1 MKTVLWWQLIFIM
14 GYHVLYSICS
24 RGSYLI
30 IIILAERFLASR
42 IKFFDIV
49 SFFRNWK
56 KSNFSHLLINE
67 TTKSHWEKAE
77 TVQEDEEQIFQDVTP
92 PSSRIP
98 WCVLLALSWNT
109 NHMEQMKIQVQ
120 ISWVGQSTNFLLNTW
135 AQKKCSAR

>member
-67 TTKSHWEKAE
+67 TTKK
-77 TVQEDEEQIFQDVTP
+77 P
-92 PSSRIP
+92 LR
-98 WCVLLALSWNT
+98 
-109 NHMEQMKIQVQ
+109 K
-120 ISWVGQSTNFLLNTW
+120 G
-135 AQKKCSAR
+135 